1 MVECTV
7 SLFTCC
13 CCCMNLRSY
22 VCFISIRY
30 SAFADLFCDA
40 IKSGLPALQTQ
51 HPGLYFHK
59 SAEYLGKR
67 KEAYQQCCAQS
78 SGQILDGN
86 QLSNIFWSDFFGVRG
101 TKLSEPM
108 NEQQMIIMVQET
120 EKNFNHS
127 VSWASTIFFFCLNE
141 FTELSNLGGYNYVVE

>member
-1 MVECTV
+1 M
-7 SLFTCC
+7 
-13 CCCMNLRSY
+13 RSFNY
-22 VCFISIRY
+22 FRY

-59 SAEYLGKR
+59 SAEYLSKR

-78 SGQILDGN
+78 SGQMLDGN
-86 QLSNIFWSDFFGVRG
+86 QMSNIFWSDFFGVRG

-120 EKNFNHS
+120 EKSFNHS
-127 VSWASTIFFFCLNE
+127 VSWELYFLSFIQRATPLVLVEESPGFFHRLLIYLIDDKFRLR
-141 FTELSNLGGYNYVVE
+141 

>member
-1 MVECTV
+1 MKLIWLV
-7 SLFTCC
+7 
-13 CCCMNLRSY
+13 Y
-22 VCFISIRY
+22 VCICIAFYWHCTDIPFYHTSRY

-40 IKSGLPALQTQ
+40 IKGGLPALQTQ

-59 SAEYLGKR
+59 SAEYLVKR
-67 KEAYQQCCAQS
+67 KEAYQQCYAQS
-78 SGQILDGN
+78 PGQILDGN

-120 EKNFNHS
+120 EKSFNHS
-127 VSWASTIFFFCLNE
+127 VSLFLIKTKCQDILYILPFWI
-141 FTELSNLGGYNYVVE
+141 

>member
-1 MVECTV
+1 MSYIE
-7 SLFTCC
+7 SIDFILFINIDFCHT
-13 CCCMNLRSY
+13 
-22 VCFISIRY
+22 FRY

-59 SAEYLGKR
+59 SAEYLVKR

-78 SGQILDGN
+78 PSQMLDGN

-120 EKNFNHS
+120 EKSFNHS
-127 VSWASTIFFFCLNE
+127 VS
-141 FTELSNLGGYNYVVE
+141 